1 VLVLDDNAA
10 QVMFLQSEEDD
21 DDQDNLREMIKV
33 RMIDVITKH
42 RCAAD
47 HLGV

>member
-1 VLVLDDNAA
+1 VLVPDDNAA

-33 RMIDVITKH
+33 WT
-42 RCAAD
+42 
-47 HLGV
+47 